1 MIRKFLQFQEVP
13 QLITSQ
19 KNTYSGC
26 VLFQNL
32 SVSRFFPT
40 VSWMVMW
47 KKNHLLQLRCVYEI
61 AEAVASKVEGG
72 RDVPGQTLKEMGR
85 FLVFGY
91 FPGFF
96 FHQKWGFYYIIQKT
110 VWEKNHQT
118 IVQIQKIPV
127 GNWWKFINAPK
138 LRSMGGIVMRS
149 SEAFSHRS
157 KLVTFI
163 IGLWSVGSHCEGPG
177 FVQKYVGLR
186 VYTEG
191 RSWTQPLSGTWSLS
205 RWAQISKLAS
215 GPNITAA
222 RAVMLRGPCWCLVLG
237 LLLLPE
243 VR

>member
-47 KKNHLLQLRCVYEI
+47 KKNHLQLHPQVCLWDCWSRRLQG
-61 AEAVASKVEGG
+61 GG
-72 RDVPGQTLKEMGR
+72 REGSSRANLKEMGR

-91 FPGFF
+91 FPRFF
-96 FHQKWGFYYIIQKT
+96 PKKMRILLYNSENCLGKKSQK
-110 VWEKNHQT
+110 

-127 GNWWKFINAPK
+127 GYWWKFINAQK

-163 IGLWSVGSHCEGPG
+163 IGLWSVGSHCAGPG
-177 FVQKYVGLR
+177 FVQKYVGLQ

-191 RSWTQPLSGTWSLS
+191 RSWD
-205 RWAQISKLAS
+205 
-215 GPNITAA
+215 TA
-222 RAVMLRGPCWCLVLG
+222 P
-237 LLLLPE
+237 
-243 VR
+243 